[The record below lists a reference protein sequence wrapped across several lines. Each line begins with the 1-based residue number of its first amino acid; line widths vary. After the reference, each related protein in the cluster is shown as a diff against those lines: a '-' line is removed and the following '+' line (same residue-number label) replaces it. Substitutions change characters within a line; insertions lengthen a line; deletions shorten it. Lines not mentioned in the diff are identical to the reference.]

1 MNLLRLLLVS
11 IFFFANTIKTYLV
24 GVLCIFSK
32 KLTNGLILFNY
43 LIHYFENI
51 KNCKYPI
58 VEPKSNENTN
68 AMRYFKLNYQL
79 FLIAMVLKEQINAI
93 PKNYKLFKYGISMLI
108 ITN

>member
-1 MNLLRLLLVS
+1 M
-11 IFFFANTIKTYLV
+11 
-24 GVLCIFSK
+24 
-32 KLTNGLILFNY
+32 
-43 LIHYFENI
+43 
-51 KNCKYPI
+51 
-58 VEPKSNENTN
+58 EPKSNENTN